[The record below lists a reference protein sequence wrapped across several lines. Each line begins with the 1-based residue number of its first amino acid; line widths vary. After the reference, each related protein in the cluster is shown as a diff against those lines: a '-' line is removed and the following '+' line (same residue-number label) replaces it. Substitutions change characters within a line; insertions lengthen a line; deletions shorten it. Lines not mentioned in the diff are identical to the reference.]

1 MGESGILL
9 DISTRPVR
17 RSSANNIL
25 QAAYVYLRDFSQ
37 LGSTGTRAKARR
49 AIFLLIIIQS
59 VVIFIDAAVITIDML
74 GLQQLKRMI
83 NSFIYCAK
91 LELEFLVL
99 NQLIEIS
106 SMGVPGLPST
116 QRASAALDFVTA
128 APAAT
133 EPAMHMATTVR
144 VGHRGQDEIE
154 EWGQDANMNF
164 GSDLKDHGLAM
175 APSTSQSKTDD
186 QLDEVE
192 YHHRKAAP

>member
-1 MGESGILL
+1 MLL
-9 DISTRPVR
+9 DISIRPTRL
-17 RSSANNIL
+17 SSADKIL
-25 QAAYVYLRDFSQ
+25 KAAFVYLRDFSQ
-37 LGSTGTRAKARR
+37 LGSASTRAKARR
-49 AIFLLIIIQS
+49 AIILLITIQA
-59 VVIFIDAAVITIDML
+59 VVIFIDAAIITIDML

-116 QRASAALDFVTA
+116 LRASSSLDFVTT

-144 VGHRGQDEIE
+144 VGHGGQDKVE
-154 EWGQDANMNF
+154 EWGQDAHMDF
-164 GSDLKDHGLAM
+164 GRDLKDHGLAM
-175 APSTSQSKTDD
+175 APSTSQSNFDD
-186 QLDEVE
+186 QRDEIE
-192 YHHRKAAP
+192 YHQKQG

>member
-1 MGESGILL
+1 MGKSDIFL
-9 DISTRPVR
+9 DISIRPAR
-17 RSSANNIL
+17 LSSADNIL
-25 QAAYVYLRDFSQ
+25 QAAFVYLRDFSQ
-37 LGSTGTRAKARR
+37 LGSTSTRAKARR
-49 AIFLLIIIQS
+49 AVILLITIQA

-116 QRASAALDFVTA
+116 LRASASLDFVTA

-133 EPAMHMATTVR
+133 EPAMHMVTTVR
-144 VGHRGQDEIE
+144 VGRRGEDEVE
-154 EWGQDANMNF
+154 EWGQDADINS
-164 GSDLKDHGLAM
+164 GHDLKDHGLTM
-175 APSTSQSKTDD
+175 ASLASQSNSDD
-186 QLDEVE
+186 QRDEVE
-192 YHHRKAAP
+192 YHQKQG

>member
-1 MGESGILL
+1 MGKSDIFL
-9 DISTRPVR
+9 DISIRPAR
-17 RSSANNIL
+17 LSSADDIL
-25 QAAYVYLRDFSQ
+25 QAAFVYLRDFSQ
-37 LGSTGTRAKARR
+37 LGSTSTRAKARR
-49 AIFLLIIIQS
+49 AIILLIIIQA

-116 QRASAALDFVTA
+116 LRASATLDFVTV

-133 EPAMHMATTVR
+133 EHAIRMATTVR
-144 VGHRGQDEIE
+144 VGRRGEDEVE
-154 EWGQDANMNF
+154 EWGQDAHIKSGN
-164 GSDLKDHGLAM
+164 DLKDHGLAITPL
-175 APSTSQSKTDD
+175 ASQSSSGDQRDD
-186 QLDEVE
+186 VE
-192 YHHRKAAP
+192 YHQKQG